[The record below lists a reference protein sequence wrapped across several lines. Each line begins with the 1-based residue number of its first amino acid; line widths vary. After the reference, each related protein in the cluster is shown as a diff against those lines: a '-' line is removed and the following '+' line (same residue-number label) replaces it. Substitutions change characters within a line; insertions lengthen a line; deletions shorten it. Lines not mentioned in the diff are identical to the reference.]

1 MVTISRASLSSVS
14 HHHRHF
20 ISVISTMFVCRGVD
34 SLHFRAV
41 WILSTRLLSVVKF
54 VLRCSG
60 LFVCSGAMGPHSA
73 QVSLESSSSS
83 SSALYGLKCPRPTSQ
98 RSNRSEFFLDAHRG
112 AMRNQA
118 LGVKS
123 TGGAS
128 QTPESWQYSLPGPPT
143 APRPTTPASCGA
155 SQPATFLEGEE
166 FTHRLAADGLWYEW
180 AEFAAYYREDAPAM
194 WRAAWQRE
202 LRMAIWPRLI
212 SIRWRNLV
220 HSMALRQMGMQ
231 GMLPPSWRAAFRGA
245 VLRQLVDQRLDGGP
259 CPRLVPAEDS
269 RRTSAVPNP
278 WDDYLDEE
286 VDGPAPPYPTCN
298 ASRRLC
304 ACSRG
309 CTVPVF
315 GEQVVCDFCS
325 VEMSP
330 QPHCVCVGV
339 GYECCEHDL
348 SDGGEKAAEE

>member
-1 MVTISRASLSSVS
+1 MS
-14 HHHRHF
+14 HR
-20 ISVISTMFVCRGVD
+20 R
-34 SLHFRAV
+34 
-41 WILSTRLLSVVKF
+41 
-54 VLRCSG
+54 
-60 LFVCSGAMGPHSA
+60 
-73 QVSLESSSSS
+73 Q
-83 SSALYGLKCPRPTSQ
+83 
-98 RSNRSEFFLDAHRG
+98 
-112 AMRNQA
+112 
-118 LGVKS
+118 KS

-128 QTPESWQYSLPGPPT
+128 QAADPGQHLLPCPL
-143 APRPTTPASCGA
+143 TTPGLITLSSCGA
-155 SQPATFLEGEE
+155 SQPATVLVAPCD
-166 FTHRLAADGLWYEW
+166 RLVDDPSVASCWCMTRVDGLG
-180 AEFAAYYREDAPAM
+180 R
-194 WRAAWQRE
+194 
-202 LRMAIWPRLI
+202 LRRAIWCRVM
-212 SIRWRNLV
+212 SIRWRKLV
-220 HSMALRQMGMQ
+220 HSMFLKQMGMQ
-231 GMLPPSWRAAFRGA
+231 GMLPPSWRAAFRAA

-298 ASRRLC
+298 AFRRLC

-325 VEMSP
+325 VETSP